1 MTSQPLP
8 LPIILFLVFAVVVP
22 LLILTL
28 GLTQWEHLP
37 GWARAALVV
46 LAVLIVAVA
55 FVAPGLLAH

>member
-1 MTSQPLP
+1 MTPQPLP
-8 LPIILFLVFAVVVP
+8 LPIILFLIFAVVIP
-22 LLILTL
+22 LLILAL

-46 LAVLIVAVA
+46 LALLIVAVA